1 MEHGCPPAGE
11 GVAGKGEEGKR
22 AVPAASHL
30 ESMGGVVKCDL
41 ALPSGLEMGEERR
54 WGLGAPQAGS
64 YGEPEVCSLEVSG
77 HGDSAEGGP
86 GARSGRCP
94 S

>member
-41 ALPSGLEMGEERR
+41 ALPLGL
-54 WGLGAPQAGS
+54 
-64 YGEPEVCSLEVSG
+64 
-77 HGDSAEGGP
+77 
-86 GARSGRCP
+86 
-94 S
+94 